1 MIPPIRWGVGSVMRV
16 DHKIRVRS
24 RAVAALMAA
33 AALLGCK
40 SDGLVGGTGMAT
52 MTPPRQSYSVAM
64 SVPVARPH
72 PRPPQALQATLTS
85 LTAQF
90 GGRVGIAVQSVG
102 EGWTAHSHGDLYMPQ
117 QSVSKLWV
125 AMTMLDAVDRG
136 QLRLSD
142 PITVTRNDLT
152 VFHQPIAVLAMK
164 GDGYHTTIGDLDYR
178 ALTTS
183 DNTANDRILK
193 AAGGGRATE
202 AMFARKGIV
211 GIRVGP
217 DEKYKQAAT
226 AGLTWRPEYSIGL
239 AFEDAR
245 ARLSP
250 AVREAAFNAYAAD
263 PSDGAQP
270 DAIVDTL
277 ARLVRGE
284 LLSPASTQWMLA
296 TMAACKTGWARLKYP
311 LPDDWQIAH
320 KTGTG
325 QDWGRRTAGFNDVGI
340 LTAPD
345 GRMYT
350 VAVMIG
356 DGTQSV
362 RDRQKLI
369 QDVARAIVASH
380 DERPMA
386 IAQQDGRAMAGHGA
400 N

>member
-1 MIPPIRWGVGSVMRV
+1 MTL
-16 DHKIRVRS
+16 
-24 RAVAALMAA
+24 AAAAA
-33 AALLGCK
+33 AALTVGCK
-40 SDGLVGGTGMAT
+40 SDGAMGDRFAASGPA
-52 MTPPRQSYSVAM
+52 RSSYQVAM
-64 SVPVARPH
+64 PVPAARPR
-72 PRPPQALQATLTS
+72 PRPPQALQATLTA

-90 GGRVGIAVQSVG
+90 GGKAGIAVQSVG
-102 EGWTAHSHGDLYMPQ
+102 EGWTAQSHGDLYLPQ

-152 VFHQPIAVLAMK
+152 VFHQPVAMLAMK

-183 DNTANDRILK
+183 DNTANDRILM
-193 AAGGGRATE
+193 AAGGPHATE
-202 AMFARKGIV
+202 AMFARKGIF

-217 DEKYKQAAT
+217 GEKLKQAAT
-226 AGLTWRPEYSIGL
+226 AGLSWRPEYSLGM
-239 AFEDAR
+239 AFQDAR
-245 ARLSP
+245 ARLSND
-250 AVREAAFNAYAAD
+250 VREAAFNAYVAN
-263 PSDGAQP
+263 PMDGAQP

-284 LLSPASTQWMLA
+284 LLSPASTRWLLA
-296 TMAACKTGWARLKYP
+296 TMSDCKTGWARLKYA

-356 DGTQSV
+356 DGTQST
-362 RDRQKLI
+362 REKQKLI
-369 QDVARAIVASH
+369 QDVARAIVASNR
-380 DERPMA
+380 ERPMA
-386 IAQQDGRAMAGHGA
+386 IAQQGDAHMGGHGA

>member
-1 MIPPIRWGVGSVMRV
+1 M
-16 DHKIRVRS
+16 
-24 RAVAALMAA
+24 AALIV
-33 AALLGCK
+33 GCK
-40 SDGLVGGTGMAT
+40 SDGAMGGALVAHAPAK
-52 MTPPRQSYSVAM
+52 PPYQVAM
-64 SVPVARPH
+64 PVPAPRPR
-72 PRPPQALQATLTS
+72 PRPPQALQATLTA

-90 GGRVGIAVQSVG
+90 GGRVGVAVQSVG
-102 EGWTAHSHGDLYMPQ
+102 EGWTAQSHGDLYLPQ

-142 PITVTRNDLT
+142 PITVTRDDLT
-152 VFHQPIAVLAMK
+152 VFHQPIAVLALK
-164 GDGYHTTIGDLDYR
+164 GDGYHTTIGDLDHR
-178 ALTTS
+178 ALMTS
-183 DNTANDRILK
+183 DNTANDRILR
-193 AAGGGRATE
+193 AAGGPEATK

-211 GIRVGP
+211 GIRPGP
-217 DEKYKQAAT
+217 DEKIKQSAT
-226 AGLTWRPEYSIGL
+226 AGLAWKPQYSFGM
-239 AFEDAR
+239 AFQDAR
-245 ARLSP
+245 ARLP
-250 AVREAAFNAYAAD
+250 HDVREAAFNAYVAN

-284 LLSPASTQWMLA
+284 LLSPASTRWLLG
-296 TMAACKTGWARLKYP
+296 TMADCKTGWARLKYP
-311 LPDDWQIAH
+311 LPDDWSIAH

-362 RDRQKLI
+362 RARQKLI
-369 QDVARAIVASH
+369 QDVASAVVASNR
-380 DERPMA
+380 ERPMV
-386 IAQQDGRAMAGHGA
+386 IAQQDDNHMGGHGA

>member
-1 MIPPIRWGVGSVMRV
+1 MGAM
-16 DHKIRVRS
+16 
-24 RAVAALMAA
+24 AMAA
-33 AALLGCK
+33 GSAALLLVGCK
-40 SDGLVGGTGMAT
+40 SDGAVGGGLAT
-52 MTPPRQSYSVAM
+52 RAPVSAPYQVAM
-64 SVPVARPH
+64 PVPSVRAR
-72 PRPPQALQATLTS
+72 PRPPQALQATLTA

-90 GGRVGIAVQSVG
+90 GGRAGVAVQSV
-102 EGWTAHSHGDLYMPQ
+102 EDGWTAQSHGDLYLPQ

-136 QLRLSD
+136 LLRLSD
-142 PITVTRNDLT
+142 PITVGPGDLT
-152 VFHQPIAVLAMK
+152 VFHQPIAVLAMQ
-164 GDGYHTTIGDLDYR
+164 GDGYHTTIGDLDHR
-178 ALTTS
+178 ALMTS
-183 DNTANDRILK
+183 DNTANDRILR
-193 AAGGGRATE
+193 AAGGPQATA

-211 GIRVGP
+211 GIRGGP
-217 DEKYKQAAT
+217 DERIKQAAT
-226 AGLTWRPEYSIGL
+226 AGLAWRPEYSVGR

-245 ARLSP
+245 ARLSSD
-250 AVREAAFNAYAAD
+250 VREAAFNAYVAN

-284 LLSPASTQWMLA
+284 LLSPTSTQWLLS
-296 TMAACKTGWARLKYP
+296 TMADCKTGWARLKYA
-311 LPDDWQIAH
+311 LPGDWQIAH

-345 GRMYT
+345 GRHYT

>member
-1 MIPPIRWGVGSVMRV
+1 
-16 DHKIRVRS
+16 
-24 RAVAALMAA
+24 MAS
-33 AALLGCK
+33 LLIGCK
-40 SDGLVGGTGMAT
+40 SDSLVGGTGMAT
-52 MTPPRQSYSVAM
+52 MAPPRQSYGVAM
-64 SVPVARPH
+64 AVPAARPH

-125 AMTMLDAVDRG
+125 ALTMLDAADRG

-152 VFHQPIAVLAMK
+152 VFHQPIAVLAVK

-183 DNTANDRILK
+183 DNTANDRILN

-226 AGLTWRPEYSIGL
+226 AGLAWRPEYSMGM

-250 AVREAAFNAYAAD
+250 AVREAAFSAYAAN

-296 TMAACKTGWARLKYP
+296 TMGDCKTGWARLKYP

-345 GRMYT
+345 GRIYT

-369 QDVARAIVASH
+369 QDVARAIVVSH

-386 IAQQDGRAMAGHGA
+386 IAQQDARAMAGHGA

>member
-1 MIPPIRWGVGSVMRV
+1 MRV
-16 DHKIRVRS
+16 GRGTIRIG
-24 RAVAALMAA
+24 AT
-33 AALLGCK
+33 ALLATMAMLAVGCK
-40 SDGLVGGTGMAT
+40 SDGAVGGGLAARA
-52 MTPPRQSYSVAM
+52 PAQSPYQVAM
-64 SVPVARPH
+64 PVPEARPR
-72 PRPPQALQATLTS
+72 PRPPQALQATLTA
-85 LTAQF
+85 LVAQF
-90 GGRVGIAVQSVG
+90 DGRAGVAVQSVG
-102 EGWTAHSHGDLYMPQ
+102 EGWTAESHGDLYLPQ

-142 PITVTRNDLT
+142 PITVGPGDLT

-164 GDGYHTTIGDLDYR
+164 GDGYHTTIGDLDHR
-178 ALTTS
+178 ALMTS
-183 DNTANDRILK
+183 DNTANDRILR
-193 AAGGGRATE
+193 AAGGPNATA

-211 GIRVGP
+211 GIRGGP
-217 DEKYKQAAT
+217 PETVKQSAT
-226 AGLTWRPEYSIGL
+226 AGLAWRPEYSRGL

-245 ARLSP
+245 ARLSHD
-250 AVREAAFNAYAAD
+250 VREAAFNTYVAN

-270 DAIVDTL
+270 NAIVDTL

-284 LLSPASTQWMLA
+284 LFSPASTQWLLS
-296 TMAACKTGWARLKYP
+296 TMADCKTGWARLKYP

-362 RDRQKLI
+362 RDKQKLI
-369 QDVARAIVASH
+369 QDVARAIVTSH

-386 IAQQDGRAMAGHGA
+386 IAQQGGDHMGGHGA

>member
-1 MIPPIRWGVGSVMRV
+1 MRV
-16 DHKIRVRS
+16 ERKAWRI
-24 RAVAALMAA
+24 A
-33 AALLGCK
+33 AALVAVTAAALTVGCK
-40 SDGLVGGTGMAT
+40 SDGAMGDRFAASGPA
-52 MTPPRQSYSVAM
+52 RSSYQVAM
-64 SVPVARPH
+64 PVPVARPR
-72 PRPPQALQATLTS
+72 PRPPQALQATLTA

-90 GGRVGIAVQSVG
+90 GGKAGIAVQSVG
-102 EGWTAHSHGDLYMPQ
+102 EGWTAQSHGDLYLPQ

-125 AMTMLDAVDRG
+125 ALTMLDAVDRG

-142 PITVTRNDLT
+142 PITVGRDDLT
-152 VFHQPIAVLAMK
+152 VFHQPVAMLAMK

-183 DNTANDRILK
+183 DNTANDRILM
-193 AAGGGRATE
+193 AAGGPNATA

-211 GIRVGP
+211 GIRGGP
-217 DEKYKQAAT
+217 PETIKQSAT
-226 AGLTWRPEYSIGL
+226 AGLAWRPEYSMGM
-239 AFEDAR
+239 AFQDAR
-245 ARLSP
+245 ARLSND
-250 AVREAAFNAYAAD
+250 VREAAFDAYVAN

-284 LLSPASTQWMLA
+284 LLSPASTRWLLA
-296 TMAACKTGWARLKYP
+296 TMSDCKTGWARLKYP

-362 RDRQKLI
+362 RDKQKLI
-369 QDVARAIVASH
+369 QDVARAIVVSNE
-380 DERPMA
+380 ERPMA
-386 IAQQDGRAMAGHGA
+386 IAQQGGDHMGGHGA

>member
-1 MIPPIRWGVGSVMRV
+1 MRV
-16 DHKIRVRS
+16 S
-24 RAVAALMAA
+24 RKSQTIGVAVVALAA
-33 AALLGCK
+33 AALVGCK
-40 SDGLVGGTGMAT
+40 SDGAVDHGLAAHAAVRS
-52 MTPPRQSYSVAM
+52 PYHVAM
-64 SVPVARPH
+64 KVPPVPARPA
-72 PRPPQALQATLTS
+72 PPQALQATIRALGE
-85 LTAQF
+85 QF
-90 GGRVGIAVQSVG
+90 GGKAGIAVESVG
-102 EGWTAHSHGDLYMPQ
+102 EGWVAHSHGDLYLPQ

-152 VFHQPIAVLAMK
+152 VFHQPVAVLAMR
-164 GDGYHTTIGDLDYR
+164 GDGYHTTIGDLDHR
-178 ALTTS
+178 ALMTS
-183 DNTANDRILK
+183 DNTANDRILR
-193 AAGGGRATE
+193 AAGGPQATV

-211 GIRVGP
+211 GIRPGP
-217 DEKYKQAAT
+217 DEKEKQAAT
-226 AGLTWRPEYSIGL
+226 AGLTWRPEYSMGM
-239 AFEDAR
+239 AFQDAR
-245 ARLSP
+245 ARLP
-250 AVREAAFNAYAAD
+250 HDVREAAFDAYVAN

-284 LLSPASTQWMLA
+284 LLSPSSTQWLLS
-296 TMAACKTGWARLKYP
+296 TMADCKTGWARLKYP

-356 DGTQSV
+356 DGTESV
-362 RDRQKLI
+362 RERQKLI
-369 QDVARAIVASH
+369 QDVARAIVVSH

-386 IAQQDGRAMAGHGA
+386 IAQQGDNHMGGHGS

>member
-1 MIPPIRWGVGSVMRV
+1 MRV
-16 DHKIRVRS
+16 ERKALRI
-24 RAVAALMAA
+24 AATLAAGAA
-33 AALLGCK
+33 AALMVGCK
-40 SDGLVGGTGMAT
+40 SDGAMGDRFAASGPA
-52 MTPPRQSYSVAM
+52 RSSYQVAM
-64 SVPVARPH
+64 PVPAARPR
-72 PRPPQALQATLTS
+72 PRPPQALQATLTT

-90 GGRVGIAVQSVG
+90 GGKVGIAVQSVG
-102 EGWTAHSHGDLYMPQ
+102 EGWTAESHGDLYLPQ

-125 AMTMLDAVDRG
+125 ALTMLDAVDRG

-142 PITVTRNDLT
+142 PITVTSGDLT
-152 VFHQPIAVLAMK
+152 VFHQPVAMLAMK

-183 DNTANDRILK
+183 DNTANDRILM
-193 AAGGGRATE
+193 AAGGPRATE

-217 DEKYKQAAT
+217 GEKLKQAAT
-226 AGLTWRPEYSIGL
+226 AGLAWRPEYSLGM
-239 AFEDAR
+239 AFQDAR
-245 ARLSP
+245 ARLSHD
-250 AVREAAFNAYAAD
+250 VREAAFDAYVAN
-263 PSDGAQP
+263 PMDGAQP

-284 LLSPASTQWMLA
+284 LLSPASTRWLLA
-296 TMAACKTGWARLKYP
+296 TMGDCKTGWARLKYP
-311 LPDDWQIAH
+311 LPDDWRIAH

-325 QDWGRRTAGFNDVGI
+325 QDFDRRTAGFNDVGI

-356 DGTQSV
+356 DGTQST
-362 RDRQKLI
+362 RERQKLI
-369 QDVARAIVASH
+369 QDVATAIVASNR
-380 DERPMA
+380 ERPMA
-386 IAQQDGRAMAGHGA
+386 IAQQGGDHMGGHGA

>member
-1 MIPPIRWGVGSVMRV
+1 MRV
-16 DHKIRVRS
+16 ERSTIRIGAT
-24 RAVAALMAA
+24 AVAAAMAA
-33 AALLGCK
+33 LVVGCK
-40 SDGLVGGTGMAT
+40 SDGAMSGGVLAARA
-52 MTPPRQSYSVAM
+52 PVRAPYQVAM
-64 SVPVARPH
+64 PVPAARPR
-72 PRPPQALQATLTS
+72 PRPPQALQATLTA

-90 GGRVGIAVQSVG
+90 GGRVGMAVQSVG
-102 EGWTAHSHGDLYMPQ
+102 EGWTAQSHGDLYLPQ

-136 QLRLSD
+136 QLRMSD
-142 PITVTRNDLT
+142 PVSVTRADLT
-152 VFHQPIAVLAMK
+152 VFHQPVAMLAMK

-183 DNTANDRILK
+183 DNTANDRILR
-193 AAGGGRATE
+193 AAGGPNATA

-211 GIRVGP
+211 GIRGGP
-217 DEKYKQAAT
+217 PETIKQSAT
-226 AGLTWRPEYSIGL
+226 AGLPWRPAYSLGM
-239 AFEDAR
+239 AFQDAR
-245 ARLSP
+245 ARLSND
-250 AVREAAFNAYAAD
+250 VREAAFNAYVAN

-270 DAIVDTL
+270 NAVVDTL

-284 LLSPASTQWMLA
+284 LLSPASTRWLLS
-296 TMAACKTGWARLKYP
+296 TMADCKTGWARLKYP
-311 LPDDWQIAH
+311 LPEGWRIAH

-340 LTAPD
+340 ITAPD

-362 RDRQKLI
+362 REKQKLI
-369 QDVARAIVASH
+369 QDVATAIVASNR
-380 DERPMA
+380 ERPMA
-386 IAQQDGRAMAGHGA
+386 IAQQGDGRMGGHGA

>member
-1 MIPPIRWGVGSVMRV
+1 MRV
-16 DHKIRVRS
+16 ERRTIRIG
-24 RAVAALMAA
+24 A
-33 AALLGCK
+33 AALAATMAVLIVGCK
-40 SDGLVGGTGMAT
+40 SDGAT
-52 MTPPRQSYSVAM
+52 DGALAMRGPVRAPYQVAM
-64 SVPVARPH
+64 PVPAARAR
-72 PRPPQALQATLTS
+72 PRPPQALQATLTA

-90 GGRVGIAVQSVG
+90 GGRAGIAVQSVG
-102 EGWTAHSHGDLYMPQ
+102 EGWTAQSHGDLYLPQ

-136 QLRLSD
+136 QLHLSD
-142 PITVTRNDLT
+142 PISVTRADLT
-152 VFHQPIAVLAMK
+152 VFHQPIAALAMK

-183 DNTANDRILK
+183 DNTANDRILR
-193 AAGGGRATE
+193 AAGGPRATA

-211 GIRVGP
+211 GIRGGP
-217 DEKYKQAAT
+217 DEKDKQSAT
-226 AGLTWRPEYSIGL
+226 AGLDWKPEYSMGM
-239 AFEDAR
+239 AFQDAR
-245 ARLSP
+245 ARLP
-250 AVREAAFNAYAAD
+250 HDVREAAFDAYVAN

-270 DAIVDTL
+270 NAIVDTL

-284 LLSPASTQWMLA
+284 LLSPASTRWLLG
-296 TMAACKTGWARLKYP
+296 TMADCKTGWARLKYP

-362 RDRQKLI
+362 REKQKLI
-369 QDVARAIVASH
+369 QDVARAVVAAH
-380 DERPMA
+380 DEQPMA
-386 IAQQDGRAMAGHGA
+386 IAQQGGDHMGGHGA

>member
-1 MIPPIRWGVGSVMRV
+1 MRV
-16 DHKIRVRS
+16 ERRTIRIGT
-24 RAVAALMAA
+24 AALVVAA
-33 AALLGCK
+33 AALTVGCK
-40 SDGLVGGTGMAT
+40 SDGAMNGGLAAAK
-52 MTPPRQSYSVAM
+52 PAKAPYQVAM
-64 SVPVARPH
+64 PVPAARPR
-72 PRPPQALQATLTS
+72 PRPPQALQATLTA

-90 GGRVGIAVQSVG
+90 GGRAGVAVQSVN
-102 EGWTAHSHGDLYMPQ
+102 EGWTAHSHGNLYLPQ

-142 PITVTRNDLT
+142 PITVTRDDLT
-152 VFHQPIAVLAMK
+152 VFHQPIAMLAMK

-183 DNTANDRILK
+183 DNTANDRILR
-193 AAGGGRATE
+193 AAGGPRATE

-211 GIRVGP
+211 GIRPGP
-217 DEKYKQAAT
+217 NEKLKQAAT
-226 AGLTWRPEYSIGL
+226 AGLTWKPEYSSAG
-239 AFEDAR
+239 AFKDAR
-245 ARLSP
+245 ARLP
-250 AVREAAFNAYAAD
+250 HDVREAAFDAYVAN

-284 LLSPASTQWMLA
+284 LLSPASTRWLLA
-296 TMAACKTGWARLKYP
+296 TMGDCKTGWARLKYP

-325 QDWGRRTAGFNDVGI
+325 QDFAGRTAGFNDVGI

-356 DGTQSV
+356 DGTQST
-362 RDRQKLI
+362 REKQKLI
-369 QDVARAIVASH
+369 QDVTRAIVASNR
-380 DERPMA
+380 ERPMVV
-386 IAQQDGRAMAGHGA
+386 AQQDDARTGGRGA